1 MKMVNIPIRDLHHLD
16 LSMYVSG
23 WSPLFCGWDD
33 AGADVMG

>member
-16 LSMYVSG
+16 LSMHEWLVA
-23 WSPLFCGWDD
+23 LFCDWDD